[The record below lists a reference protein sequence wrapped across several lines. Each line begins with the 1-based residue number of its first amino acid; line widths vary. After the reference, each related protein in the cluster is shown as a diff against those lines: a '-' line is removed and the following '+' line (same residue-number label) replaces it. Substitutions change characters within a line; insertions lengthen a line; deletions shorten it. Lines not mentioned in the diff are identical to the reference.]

1 MRRLGWI
8 VAAFALAACGGGGG
22 GLRDAFSAHAEVAGS
37 AAGQTLSVE
46 RLATL
51 VGKAQ
56 RIPLRPD
63 VLTGVANVYLDYAV
77 LASALGNGRDLRDST
92 LVLAS
97 EWPLVAQLKWERYHE
112 RLIAARGKLTPRQ
125 ADSAFNEGSVRL
137 FQHILIRVPPSAAPM
152 VEQQKRKEI
161 NGILQQAATQ
171 RGFNF
176 AQLARRYSEDPRSKA
191 RSGYLPATPR
201 GQFVPAFDSAA
212 WTLPPGSMTGVVRT
226 PFGFHIIRR
235 PPLAEV
241 RDSFRVDVENA
252 RGTRFD
258 SLYVDSLANQRGLK
272 VASGAPAL
280 VRQAVPQIVTAREDT
295 RTLATFRGGAFTV
308 KDLARWLLALDP
320 NDVRG
325 ITTASDAQL
334 TQFIKLLAQRDMLL
348 TEVDAAGVKLT
359 EKDWGQVRA
368 EHDSSVTRLQNVLL
382 LTPQLLHD
390 SAATPAGRVQ
400 LAMAHVNRYLDQSVT
415 QGAAPFY
422 PVPPFLANA
431 LREGTPWSLN
441 QAGITRAYESAQT
454 MRAAD
459 SATRAAPPTGLKP
472 APGPPPVAPGD
483 AKRSPP

>member
-1 MRRLGWI
+1 MRRLASIGM
-8 VAAFALAACGGGGG
+8 ALALAGCGS
-22 GLRDAFSAHAEVAGS
+22 GLRDAFSAHAEVAGT

-51 VGKAQ
+51 VGTAQ

-77 LASALGNGRDLRDST
+77 LATALGHGRDLHDST

-97 EWPLVAQLKWERYHE
+97 EWPLVAQLKWEQYHA
-112 RLIAARGKLTPRQ
+112 RLINARGKLTPAQ

-137 FQHILIRVPPSAAPM
+137 FQHILIRVPPSAAPIV
-152 VEQQKRKEI
+152 VEQKLKEAT
-161 NGILQQAATQ
+161 GILRQAAAQ

-176 AQLARRYSEDPRSKA
+176 GQLVRRYSDDPGSKG
-191 RSGYLPATPR
+191 RGGYLPATPR

-212 WTLPPGSMTGVVRT
+212 WTLPPGAMTGIVRT

-241 RDSFRVDVENA
+241 RDSFRVDVENV
-252 RGTRFD
+252 RSTRFD
-258 SLYVDSLANQRGLK
+258 SLFVDSLATQRKLHIE
-272 VASGAPAL
+272 SGAPAM
-280 VRQAVPQIVTAREDT
+280 VRQAVPQIVSAREDK
-295 RTLATFRGGAFTV
+295 RTLATFSGGTFKV

-325 ITTASDAQL
+325 IATATDAQL

-348 TEVDAAGVKLT
+348 VEVDAAGVKLT
-359 EKDWGQVRA
+359 DRDWGQVRA
-368 EHDSSVTRLQNVLL
+368 EHDSSVARLQSLL
-382 LTPQLLHD
+382 VLTPQILTD
-390 SAATPAGRVQ
+390 SAATPAGRVK
-400 LAMAHVNRYLDQSVT
+400 LAMAHVDRYLDQAVT
-415 QGAAPFY
+415 LGTAPFY
-422 PVPPFLANA
+422 PVPPFLASA
-431 LREGTPWSLN
+431 LREGTEWSLN
-441 QAGITRAYESAQT
+441 QAGITRAYEAAQT
-454 MRAAD
+454 MRGAD
-459 SATRAAPPTGLKP
+459 SVGRAAPPTGLRP